1 MAKNDN
7 GKSKADQYREERKA
21 RLAKAAKKTASKS
34 EKSLK
39 IQKAIQKVIS
49 IALVIAL
56 VSLIGW
62 NVLGLTGAIQIM
74 TPVMTVGSE
83 KISARDFNYYYVLMY
98 NYTVNQSKQYQQ
110 QYGQDVMGFD
120 TTKSPDE
127 QNYPQPNEAGET
139 ITWAK
144 YLSDTA
150 VDRAQQYEALYK
162 EAIAAD
168 KGKYSL
174 TPDEE
179 KTLNDQIEQIRTT
192 AAKQSLSINA
202 YLREFYGKGVNERFL
217 RDQLEKETIVSR
229 FSEDK
234 NKEFEAAWTDEK
246 VKEVYEAD
254 KDSYDVVS
262 LRIFSFTPETLKAKD
277 GESAD
282 ALAARQKEEN
292 EKTKEKAEAMLAKVT
307 DDATFITAA
316 EDSKVPAEGETYD
329 ADTATATF
337 NKTKSAVE
345 SASTK
350 DAAEW
355 AFADGRKAGDKSVF
369 QNDTGKT
376 FAVWMKTAQYAP
388 ITVDVRHILLSFK
401 EDPQSQEEATVEE
414 IAAAQNKA
422 DSVYKTWQ
430 DGAKTEDSFAELA
443 KTMSTDTGSKDKG
456 GLYEDVAV
464 GNMVAPFEEW
474 CFDPAKK
481 PGDTGIVKTTYGFH
495 VMYMV
500 NNDPANFQYLKD
512 IRTDKAAEDN
522 ENFLNGLMDSDQYKI
537 TKKAKNITDAETAAL
552 KIIKTLIDL
561 QSQSAAY

>member
-1 MAKNDN
+1 MAMNDN
-7 GKSKADQYREERKA
+7 GKSKADQYRQERKA

-39 IQKAIQKVIS
+39 LQKTIQKVIS
-49 IALVIAL
+49 IALVAAL
-56 VSLIGW
+56 VCLIGW
-62 NVLGLTGAIQIM
+62 NILGLTGAIQIM

-120 TTKSPDE
+120 TAKSPDE

-162 EAIAAD
+162 EALAAD
-168 KGKYSL
+168 KTKYSL
-174 TPDEE
+174 TDEE
-179 KTLNDQIEQIRTT
+179 KTTLNDQVEQIRTT

-217 RDQLEKETIVSR
+217 RNQLEKETIVSR

-234 NKEFEAAWTDEK
+234 NKEFEDTWTDEK
-246 VKEVYEAD
+246 VKAVYEAD

-262 LRIFSFTPETLKAKD
+262 LRIFTFTPETLKANE
-277 GESAD
+277 GESAE
-282 ALAARQKEEN
+282 ALAARQKAEN
-292 EKTKEKAEAMLAKVT
+292 EKTKTKAEAMLAKVA

-316 EDSKVPAEGETYD
+316 KESKVLAEGETFD
-329 ADTATATF
+329 PDTGTANF

-355 AFADGRKAGDKSVF
+355 AFADGRETGNKSVF

-376 FAVWMKTAQYAP
+376 FAVWMKKTQYAP

-401 EDPQSQEEATVEE
+401 EDPQSQEEATTEE

-422 DSVYKTWQ
+422 ESVYKTWQ

-464 GNMVAPFEEW
+464 GSMVAPFEEW

-522 ENFLNGLMDSDQYKI
+522 ENFLNGLMESDQYKI
-537 TKKAKNITDAETAAL
+537 TKKAKNITNAEAAAL

-561 QSQSAAY
+561 QSQSA